1 MSAASVCRMLMH
13 GMVAVESDRS
23 MRITPAWLL
32 QTTAA
37 GGTRC
42 SYGHVLLIEGARAA
56 EDKGD
61 LAGDD
66 VGIVRQEAVAV
77 GIPRRCSRSRH
88 THIRCRCRRQRGIER
103 YKGLV
108 RIAAVR
114 GIGVE
119 DLRAVAIGE
128 GVAGRAG
135 IIHGGHAEG
144 VLVGAGGAAGGR
156 SSTSSRYRAPVPL
169 TEFSGQLEELPA
181 EMETTVSVSASL
193 SRML

>member
-13 GMVAVESDRS
+13 GMSRWSRTDPCGSRLPGCCRRLRRRRPLQLRPCASDRRS
-23 MRITPAWLL
+23 SCRGRQRRSCRRRRRHSPS
-32 QTTAA
+32 
-37 GGTRC
+37 GGCCRR
-42 SYGHVLLIEGARAA
+42 H
-56 EDKGD
+56 
-61 LAGDD
+61 
-66 VGIVRQEAVAV
+66 
-77 GIPRRCSRSRH
+77 PRRCSRSRH
-88 THIRCRCRRQRGIER
+88 THIRCRCRRQRYR
-103 YKGLV
+103 ALQSLV

-144 VLVGAGGAAGGR
+144 VLVGAGGAAVAKF
-156 SSTSSRYRAPVPL
+156 TSSRYRAPVPL